1 MPTLFGYLVAIFM
14 LLGGAYAGLEW
25 LTAPDQRP
33 AERSA
38 AHKTAQTGTGAV
50 PVPNA
55 AESKRSA
62 GTTAKPASAERSD
75 EVGRE
80 AKNAESNTTGKS
92 SKTDNS
98 DSVPVA
104 RCAPIG
110 LTASGDF
117 VFSMQCREMIERH
130 RGELASSETTQTAA
144 PSTEDQGAARAAKPD
159 DGSKPVPDA
168 AKARNDA
175 TAKSE
180 IRPSDRNE
188 GSPNAVNSNS
198 GNRIS
203 KRAVARREPND
214 NRAGPPRY
222 RRAEPPGS
230 NPATPPADTVTTG
243 EGRSGNAN
251 PDLEQEAAKAAKKK
265 LLPRPRPAET
275 IVRAADHHDASREQR
290 DASRE
295 QRDASREQ
303 REPSRE
309 QRPPSQRS
317 RTVAARGDSDLW
329 YNVLGLR

>member
-33 AERSA
+33 AEKSA
-38 AHKTAQTGTGAV
+38 AHKTAQAGTGAV

-117 VFSMQCREMIERH
+117 VFSMQCQEMIERH
-130 RGELASSETTQTAA
+130 RGELASSETTQTAP
-144 PSTEDQGAARAAKPD
+144 PSAEDQGAARAAKPNE
-159 DGSKPVPDA
+159 SSTPVPDA
-168 AKARNDA
+168 ANARNDVAA
-175 TAKSE
+175 TSE
-180 IRPSDRNE
+180 IRPGDRNE
-188 GSPNAVNSNS
+188 G
-198 GNRIS
+198 
-203 KRAVARREPND
+203 
-214 NRAGPPRY
+214 
-222 RRAEPPGS
+222 
-230 NPATPPADTVTTG
+230 NPIA
-243 EGRSGNAN
+243 
-251 PDLEQEAAKAAKKK
+251 
-265 LLPRPRPAET
+265 
-275 IVRAADHHDASREQR
+275 
-290 DASRE
+290 
-295 QRDASREQ
+295 
-303 REPSRE
+303 
-309 QRPPSQRS
+309 
-317 RTVAARGDSDLW
+317 
-329 YNVLGLR
+329 

>member
-33 AERSA
+33 AEKSA
-38 AHKTAQTGTGAV
+38 AHKTAQSGTGAV

-265 LLPRPRPAET
+265 LLPRPRPAEA
-275 IVRAADHHDASREQR
+275 IVRAADHH